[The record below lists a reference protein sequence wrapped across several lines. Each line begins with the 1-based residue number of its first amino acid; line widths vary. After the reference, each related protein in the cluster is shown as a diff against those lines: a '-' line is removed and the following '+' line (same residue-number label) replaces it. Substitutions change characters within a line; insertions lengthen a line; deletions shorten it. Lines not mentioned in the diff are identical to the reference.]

1 MRLYQ
6 TTTKAP
12 QFTGQSSCRDHCG
25 RPFYRSE
32 TANREVAMARW
43 RAAEGRADVWSW
55 NEDDGTV
62 IVGSGMI
69 EAQR

>member
-6 TTTKAP
+6 TTTKTP
-12 QFTGQSSCRDHCG
+12 QFEGQSSCRDHCG

-32 TANREVAMARW
+32 TANRDFAIARW
-43 RAAEGRADVWSW
+43 KAAEGRADVWSW
-55 NEDDGTV
+55 RETDGTV
-62 IVGSGMI
+62 IDGSGMI

>member
-6 TTTKAP
+6 ITTKNP
-12 QFTGQSSCRDHCG
+12 QFDGQSSCRDHCG

-32 TANREVAMARW
+32 TANCEVAMARW
-43 RAAEGRADVWSW
+43 KTAEGRADVWSW
-55 NEDDGTV
+55 EENDGTV